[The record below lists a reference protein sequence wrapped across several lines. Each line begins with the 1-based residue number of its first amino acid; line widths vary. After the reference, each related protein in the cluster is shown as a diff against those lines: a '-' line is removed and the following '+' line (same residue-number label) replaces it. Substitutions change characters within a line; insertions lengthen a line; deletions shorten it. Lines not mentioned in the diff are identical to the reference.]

1 MKFPENEHDAKAP
14 DLAVLEGTLVPIFLI
29 LHCLTTLRQKL
40 RKYMREFDLELADYK
55 EAPDMAMKRLENCSR
70 IQHTSASITVNE
82 NYDPDVRKDM
92 EMILNNIAPEKMSY
106 KHSCEGP
113 DDMPAHVKCALLGSS
128 LNIPITDGKLNLGT
142 WQGIWLCEHR
152 NNGDMSKFFRGFSDS
167 ESESESTEDEV
178 QISSRPSHAR
188 PVQSLPFSDSDDD
201 ERRVVRPEKDR
212 RYEELNELI
221 RQIKNYR
228 KISDMSKLLSGFED
242 LCKAFHKARA
252 LIDREGG
259 GTPRFFLRCLAELE
273 QFVNEKWEDREGR
286 RQMSKNNARGLT
298 TLRQKLRKYMR
309 EFDLELADYKEAPD
323 MADRSSDETPGEL
336 SSGTDDEADLDKRE
350 SASRRVKKIVS
361 KSDAE
366 EEESDWEMSS
376 SSDSELE
383 DLTGKKMEEL
393 RRFFLKST
401 TRDDDERARKKL
413 ERKKRREDK
422 EKPGE
427 AKIDEEEGEWQR
439 SAGSAA
445 AVVEAPKMFEKESD
459 INAEAVAKKL
469 QELIS
474 VRKRKATDRFA
485 PVDLLKE
492 LLKITTSR
500 GLNPALQ
507 VKINFAIITSYF
519 DCNPKMADALLHNS
533 WLSCMACLQDLT
545 DILMANQDIIC
556 GLEVNEDMENLT
568 DSTLPYQIHACLV
581 SVFERLDDEF
591 TKILQDADCH
601 STDYVEKLK
610 GEKIYMRAKL
620 AKKQCPVEEVCRVYM
635 RKIQHLYYK
644 FDPEALACESGKD
657 SLNTCASSS
666 LAEMKKLCQYLYV
679 NDTTKRLRTEASL
692 CQVYHLALH
701 DHFYQ
706 ARDIL
711 LMSHLQTHIDHTE
724 ISSQILY
731 NRAVCQLGLCAFRN
745 GLIREALY
753 ALSDLQNGGRAKE
766 LLAQGSMMRN
776 QDRTPEQE
784 KLERLRRMPYHMH
797 INLELAEC
805 VYLLCAMLL
814 EIPLMASKEFEFR
827 RRTISR
833 SFHYQLKQ
841 SERQYIVGPPENTRE
856 HVMAASKA
864 LLSGDW
870 KACVDYVF
878 NPKMN
883 AKVWNL
889 FPNSDKV
896 KAMIVAR
903 IKLESLKAY
912 IVSFSSVYDSVSLKR
927 LASMFDLDLKTV
939 HTAIS
944 KLIIENNFPASFD
957 EPSECVV
964 ISHTEP
970 KRLHT
975 LALQLTD
982 KLNGLAENVEQLLD
996 PRTGGSRAYG
1006 GWIPRYYNACIQ

>member
-1 MKFPENEHDAKAP
+1 MSVKENATWIQRVITLTSKPRGCHLITTELQQALPEIKRFSIGLLN
-14 DLAVLEGTLVPIFLI
+14 IFL
-29 LHCLTTLRQKL
+29 
-40 RKYMREFDLELADYK
+40 
-55 EAPDMAMKRLENCSR
+55 
-70 IQHTSASITVNE
+70 QHTSASITINE
-82 NYDPDVRKDM
+82 NYDPNVRKDM
-92 EMILNNIAPEKMSY
+92 EMMLNNIAPEEISY
-106 KHSCEGP
+106 KHSCEGA

-128 LNIPITDGKLNLGT
+128 LNIPITDGKLNLGQ

-152 NNGDMSKFFRGFSDS
+152 NYGGSRRIVATVQDMSKFFRGFSDS

-212 RYEELNELI
+212 RFEELNELI

-228 KISDMSKLLSGFED
+228 KISDMSKLLGGFED
-242 LCKAFHKARA
+242 LCKAFQKARA

-323 MADRSSDETPGEL
+323 MSDRSSDATAGEL
-336 SSGTDDEADLDKRE
+336 SSDADDEVDMDKRE
-350 SASRRVKKIVS
+350 SAARRVKKAVA

-366 EEESDWEMSS
+366 DEESDWEMSS
-376 SSDSELE
+376 STDSELE

-427 AKIDEEEGEWQR
+427 AKVEEEEGEWQQTI
-439 SAGSAA
+439 GSAA
-445 AVVEAPKMFEKESD
+445 VVVEAPKMFEKESD

-519 DCNPKMADALLHNS
+519 DCNPKMADALLHSS

-568 DSTLPYQIHACLV
+568 DPTLPYQIHACLV

-610 GEKIYMRAKL
+610 GEKIVCSYLDSLIQYMRVKL
-620 AKKQCPVEEVCRVYM
+620 AKKQCPVEEVCRIYM
-635 RKIQHLYYK
+635 RKIHHLYYK
-644 FDPEALACESGKD
+644 FDPEALACESKD
-657 SLNTCASSS
+657 SVVNACASSS
-666 LAEMKKLCQYLYV
+666 LAEMKELCQYLYV

-701 DHFYQ
+701 DHWYQ

-827 RRTISR
+827 RSIVTR

-864 LLSGDW
+864 LLTGDW

-889 FPNSDKV
+889 FPNSEKV
-896 KAMIVAR
+896 KGMIVAR

-912 IVSFSSVYDSVSLKR
+912 IISFSSVYDSVSLQR

-957 EPSECVV
+957 EPSGCVV

-1006 GWIPRYYNACIQ
+1006 KWIPRYYNISSQ